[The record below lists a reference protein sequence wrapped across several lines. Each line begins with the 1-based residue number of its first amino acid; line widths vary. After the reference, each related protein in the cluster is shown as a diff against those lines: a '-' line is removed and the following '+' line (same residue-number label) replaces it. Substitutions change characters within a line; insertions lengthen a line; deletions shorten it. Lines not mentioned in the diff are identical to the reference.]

1 MAQAHSQLPSRREA
15 RKAATVPDPGSGR
28 RRRLGGLLRALS
40 LIVLPSPPD
49 QAYNH
54 YVGLENN
61 HSACSSAAQTKGGDC
76 ARKVSLMWADLRR
89 LKAKA

>member
-40 LIVLPSPPD
+40 LIVLLSPPD
-49 QAYNH
+49 QAY
-54 YVGLENN
+54 
-61 HSACSSAAQTKGGDC
+61 S
-76 ARKVSLMWADLRR
+76 RP
-89 LKAKA
+89 

>member
-49 QAYNH
+49 QAYSRPLKTTILLVH
-54 YVGLENN
+54 PQL
-61 HSACSSAAQTKGGDC
+61 K
-76 ARKVSLMWADLRR
+76 RR
-89 LKAKA
+89 GVTVQGR